1 MATTDSVIEIMKTI
15 NAYLE
20 SIERELDAMGK
31 DIEQLNKTLDMLR
44 ENNEEKTEPI
54 SLA

>member
-15 NAYLE
+15 NTYLE

-44 ENNEEKTEPI
+44 VEKEEKTEPI